1 MFSRLGGVKVL
12 PQTLQQLPVPH
23 PQPIEDLL
31 AAGLRLQ
38 IHIRGQMRV
47 QEGQEWRPAG
57 LRDAQLGVDS
67 DLVEVD
73 PAPAIKLA
81 HYLGELFFQLAW
93 IGDGLEFVEGNH
105 CKGAVGVVI

>member
-47 QEGQEWRPAG
+47 KEGQEGRPAG

-67 DLVEVD
+67 DLVEID
-73 PAPAIKLA
+73 PAPSIELA
-81 HYLGELFFQLAW
+81 HYLGELFFQLAR
-93 IGDGLEFVEGNH
+93 IGDGQEFVEGNH
-105 CKGAVGVVI
+105 SKGTVIIL

>member
-1 MFSRLGGVKVL
+1 MFSRLGGVEVV

-31 AAGLRLQ
+31 TAGLRLQ
-38 IHIRGQMRV
+38 IHIWGQMRV
-47 QEGQEWRPAG
+47 KKGQEGRPAG

-67 DLVEVD
+67 DLVEID

-93 IGDGLEFVEGNH
+93 IEDGQEFVEGNH
-105 CKGAVGVVI
+105 SKGTIIIL